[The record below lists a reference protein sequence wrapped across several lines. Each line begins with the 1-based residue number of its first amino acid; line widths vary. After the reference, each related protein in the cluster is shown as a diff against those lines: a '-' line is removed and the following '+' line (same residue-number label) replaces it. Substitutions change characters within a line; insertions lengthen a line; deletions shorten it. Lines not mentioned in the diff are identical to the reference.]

1 MKTQYRQTI
10 GYLLILM
17 ILGGMTPLNAQQ
29 MARDGSGDDEDF
41 ITVSGV
47 IKDKQN
53 KKRLEY
59 VNISIP
65 GSTSGTVTNEDGEFA
80 FKIKDAS
87 HVKEIEVSHIG
98 YYNNKVKVDGNDISD
113 LTVWMTPYEN
123 MLDEIIVHA
132 QEPRLIVEAAVKKIP
147 ANYSKNTN
155 MLTGFYRET
164 AQKGRRYINISEA
177 VIDVYKTPYSEPAD
191 RDRVQIYKGRKLLSQ
206 KKSDTLAVKLLGGPT
221 MSVYVDIVKN
231 PDVLLDSECL
241 PYYTFKMEE
250 STNIDN
256 RPQYVISFQPQVIMP
271 YALYYGKL
279 FIDKE
284 RLSFTRAEFNLS
296 MDDRN
301 KATQAILRKKP
312 FGLRFKPLEVS
323 YLVTYKERDGVSYL
337 NYIRNGVRFKCD
349 WKRKLFSTNY
359 AIVSEM
365 VVTDGRED
373 NITGIPYRMA
383 FKESQS
389 LSDKVEN
396 FIDEDFWGAYN
407 IIEPTESLD
416 SAINKL
422 KKQHK

>member
-1 MKTQYRQTI
+1 MKTQYRQSI
-10 GYLLILM
+10 RFLLVML
-17 ILGGMTPLNAQQ
+17 LVVGMNPLQAQVLE
-29 MARDGSGDDEDF
+29 RDDENADY

-47 IKDKQN
+47 VKDKQN

-65 GSTSGTVTNEDGEFA
+65 GSTSGTITNEEGEFS

-87 HVKEIEVSHIG
+87 HVKAVEVSHIG
-98 YYNNKVKVDGNDISD
+98 YYNNKVTLNGGDISD

-123 MLDEIIVHA
+123 MLDEIIIHA
-132 QEPRLIVEAAVKKIP
+132 REPRLIVEEAVRKVP
-147 ANYSKNTN
+147 ANYSKKTN

-164 AQKGRRYINISEA
+164 AQKGKRYINISEA
-177 VIDVYKTPYSEPAD
+177 VIDIYKTPYNESAD
-191 RDRVQIYKGRKLLSQ
+191 HDRVQIYKGRKLLSQ

-231 PDVLLDSECL
+231 PDVLLDLECL
-241 PYYTFKMEE
+241 SYYTFKMEE

-279 FIDKE
+279 YIDKE

-301 KATQAILRKKP
+301 KATQAILKKKP
-312 FGLRFKPLEVS
+312 FGLRFRPLEVA
-323 YLVTYKERDGVSYL
+323 YLVTYKERNGVTYL

-359 AIVSEM
+359 TIISEM
-365 VVTDGRED
+365 VVTDGKED
-373 NITGIPYRMA
+373 NVGGIPYKMA

-396 FIDEDFWGAYN
+396 FMDEDFWGAYN

-416 SAINKL
+416 SAVNKL
-422 KKQHK
+422 KKQQK